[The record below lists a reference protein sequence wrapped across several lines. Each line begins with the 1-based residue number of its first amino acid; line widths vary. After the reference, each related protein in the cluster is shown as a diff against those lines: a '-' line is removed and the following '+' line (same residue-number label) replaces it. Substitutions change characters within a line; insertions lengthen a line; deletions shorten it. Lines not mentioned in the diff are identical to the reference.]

1 MSRDIELYRLCP
13 ELGMTAEE
21 AGDFAVASAAGAYPA
36 FNHEDP
42 VEVADHEFDE
52 GRSRMMFLE
61 AY

>member
-1 MSRDIELYRLCP
+1 
-13 ELGMTAEE
+13 MTAEE